1 MKKLLIIVVVVF
13 LTQAAA
19 PLTSYAESH
28 ELKLWFRQPAEKW
41 TEALPIGN
49 GRIGA
54 MVFGRVDTERIQFN
68 EDTFWSGRPHDYT
81 NPEALQYLD
90 KVRSLIFE
98 GKYLEAQELAD
109 EHMMGKPRFLQAYQP
124 MGDLWLRFKHSGP
137 IKNYRRELDLKNA
150 IVRISYEVRGVK
162 YKREVF
168 CSAPDE
174 VMVLVL
180 TGDKDGKVFFE
191 AELTSP
197 HHYNVE
203 TQGNNQLIMKG
214 QWIGSEDL
222 EDEDSL
228 IAPVKGKGTKFESHL
243 LVRTEG
249 GTVEAKDKTIQI
261 SGANS
266 ATLILTAG
274 TSFKNFH
281 DISGDAGAVCEKHI
295 KNIIGKGYKQIYED
309 HLKDYQRLF
318 LRVELEIDG
327 DNLSGQPTDE
337 RLQNLRNGSDDR
349 GLLALYFQ
357 YGRYLLISSSRP
369 GTQPANL
376 QGIWNELKLPPWG
389 SKYTLNINAE
399 CNYWPAEVCNLAE
412 CHEPLFNLIEDL
424 SVTGSKVAK
433 AHYRCRGWVAHHNTD
448 IWRAAA
454 PVDWA
459 FYGMWPSGGGWLCQ
473 HLWQHYEF
481 GGDKEFL
488 AKKAYPLMKSS
499 AQFFLDYL
507 VEEPSKGWLV
517 TCPSNSPEIA
527 HHEGVSICAA
537 PTMDIQII
545 TDLFNNCI
553 KASKILDTD
562 AEFRSQLETALKRLP
577 PMQVG
582 KYGQLQEWLF
592 DIDEPEPRHR
602 HISHT
607 YGLFPGDSISPE
619 RTPKL
624 AEATCVSLER
634 RGDGGMGWGVAW
646 KAACWARLKDGDR
659 SEKLIRRVLA
669 TNTHPNLFCELEPF
683 QIDGNFASTAAIAE
697 MLLQSH
703 AGEIHLLPALPNAWP
718 TGDVKGLRARGAFE
732 VDMSWKEGKLTKA
745 KIYSHKGNSVKV
757 RLNDKTIK
765 LKTKPGQ
772 SYLFNSDLIV
782 WVQTESMKPIKIS
795 FSPVAK

>member
-19 PLTSYAESH
+19 PLTSYVESH
-28 ELKLWFRQPAEKW
+28 KLKLWFRQPAEKW

-124 MGDLWLRFKHSGP
+124 MGDLWLRFKNPGA
-137 IKNYRRELDLKNA
+137 IKNYRRELDLENA
-150 IVRISYEVRGVK
+150 IVRVSYEADSVK
-162 YKREVF
+162 YNREVF
-168 CSAPDE
+168 CSAPDQ
-174 VMVLVL
+174 VIVVHL
-180 TGDKDGKVFFE
+180 TCNKSGQICVE
-191 AELTSP
+191 SELTSL
-197 HHYNVE
+197 HKYRIIFADSNS
-203 TQGNNQLIMKG
+203 LIMRG
-214 QWIGSEDL
+214 QWIAPQDL
-222 EDEDSL
+222 DEDESL
-228 IAPVKGKGTKFESHL
+228 IARVEGVGMKYECHL
-243 LVRTEG
+243 HLRTEG
-249 GTVEAKDKTIQI
+249 GKVTAKDKKIVV
-261 SGANS
+261 SGADS
-266 ATLILTAG
+266 ATFILTAA
-274 TSFKNFH
+274 TSFKNFQ

-337 RLQNLRNGSDDR
+337 RLQNLRNGSDDP

-357 YGRYLLISSSRP
+357 YGRYLLISSSWP

-481 GGDKEFL
+481 GADKEFL
-488 AKKAYPLMKSS
+488 AKKAYPLMKGS

-507 VEEPSKGWLV
+507 VEEPSNGWLV

-527 HHEGVSICAA
+527 HHDRVSICAA

-553 KASKILDTD
+553 KASKILHTD
-562 AEFRSQLETALKRLP
+562 AEFRSQLEAALKKLP

-592 DIDEPEPRHR
+592 DIDEPEPKHR
-602 HISHT
+602 HISHM

-624 AEATCVSLER
+624 VEATRVSLER

-703 AGEIHLLPALPNAWP
+703 AAQIHLLPALPAAWAD
-718 TGDVKGLRARGAFE
+718 GCVKGLRARGAFE
-732 VDMSWKEGKLTKA
+732 VDMSWVEGKLRQA

-782 WVQTESMKPIKIS
+782 WVKTESMKPIKIS